1 MTRSASPARRLHVLH
16 LHSTFDAGGKERR
29 SVALMNRFGAAL
41 DHSVVSAQPG
51 AMGARSLL
59 ARGLSVH
66 FRWAFLRSPAS
77 WASAAS
83 RPWREACRG
92 LT

>member
-1 MTRSASPARRLHVLH
+1 VLH

-29 SVALMNRFGAAL
+29 SVALMNRFGNAL

-51 AMGARSLL
+51 ALGARSLW
-59 ARGLSVH
+59 RGLSVH
-66 FRWAFLRSPAS
+66 FPLGFPSLAGKPAC
-77 WASAAS
+77 AC
-83 RPWREACRG
+83 RPWRAACRG